1 MYANESC
8 DEHAVYFRR
17 WLKWRTK
24 FITFLLFGNDVI
36 SLKSRPLILVYLYAR
51 IQSIQK
57 QIVEYDI
64 KSKYTEEYLTI
75 DKVGTRKTYSE
86 EILFR
91 VESHVVAKAKG
102 SKASE
107 FQ

>member
-24 FITFLLFGNDVI
+24 FIFGNDVI
-36 SLKSRPLILVYLYAR
+36 SLESRPLILVYLYTR

-75 DKVGTRKTYSE
+75 DKAGREKLT
-86 EILFR
+86 
-91 VESHVVAKAKG
+91 AKK
-102 SKASE
+102 SC
-107 FQ
+107 FV